1 MAQSPFRQNAI
12 LDAVRGEIIDG
23 TFAAGQ
29 RLPTRSELV
38 TRFDASSVTVQ
49 RTLDTLIAD
58 GFVQPRGR
66 SGTFVVDH
74 PPHLFHYGLVIPRSL
89 DQRAQWPHFWRALVD
104 EAKDL
109 FGKGPRSLTVYYGIE
124 NRDERFYPKLLR
136 DVQARRLAGLIFVH
150 NPTFLTNSPVLDQPG
165 LPRVSVGAGSGGVVS
180 SIIRLDSRRIFDL
193 ALERF
198 AAMGRTRIAL
208 LTVPGIEPAHR
219 EHFLA
224 EIQRLGLTTR
234 PEWLQ
239 AAVIDY
245 PYWAEH
251 LTRLL
256 FRPGQDQVP
265 DALLITD
272 DNLVGPATAGL
283 KALGIRSP
291 IDVEVVAHANFPWP
305 TASALPITRIGF
317 DANHLLHLGVAD
329 LDRQRR
335 APERPTF
342 STLAPVFAEQPAS
355 PEGTGQRNRHD
366 AATPGREDP

>member
-12 LDAVRGEIIDG
+12 LEALRGEILDG
-23 TFAAGQ
+23 TFAPGQ
-29 RLPTRSELV
+29 RLPTRSDLV

-74 PPHLFHYGLVIPRSL
+74 PPHLFHYGLVMPRAL
-89 DQRAQWPHFWRALVD
+89 AQREQWPHFWRALVD
-104 EAKDL
+104 EAKHL
-109 FGKGPRSLTVYYGIE
+109 FGAGPRSLSVYYGIE
-124 NRDERFYPKLLR
+124 ARDERFYPKLLR

-150 NPTFLTNSPVLDQPG
+150 NPTFLINSPVLDQTG
-165 LPRVSVGAGSGGVVS
+165 LPRVSVGAGTGGVVS
-180 SIIRLDSRRIFDL
+180 SIVRLDSQRIFDL

-198 AAMGRTRIAL
+198 ASMGRTRIAL

-224 EIQRLGLTTR
+224 EIRRLGLSTR

-256 FRPGQDQVP
+256 FRQGQDQMP

-283 KALGIRSP
+283 KALGIRTP
-291 IDVEVVAHANFPWP
+291 TDVEVIAHANFPWP

-317 DANHLLHLGVAD
+317 DANQLLHLAVAD

-342 STLAPVFAEQPAS
+342 SVLAPVFSAQ
-355 PEGTGQRNRHD
+355 
-366 AATPGREDP
+366 AATPEMPAAAKPPDH

>member
-1 MAQSPFRQNAI
+1 MAPSAFRQNAI
-12 LDAVRGEIIDG
+12 LDALRGEILNG
-23 TFAAGQ
+23 TFAPGQ
-29 RLPTRSELV
+29 RLPTRSDLV
-38 TRFDASSVTVQ
+38 ARFDASSVTVQ
-49 RTLDTLIAD
+49 KALDTLIED
-58 GFVQPRGR
+58 GFVQARGR

-74 PPHLFHYGLVIPRSL
+74 PPHLFQYGLVIPRAL
-89 DQRAQWPHFWRALVD
+89 AQREGWPHFWRALAD
-104 EAKDL
+104 EAASL

-124 NRDERFYPKLLR
+124 TRDERHYPKLLR

-150 NPTFLTNSPVLDQPG
+150 NPFFLANSPVLTLPG
-165 LPRVSVGAGSGGVVS
+165 LPRVAVASGPDGVVS
-180 SIIRLDSRRIFDL
+180 SVIGLDSRRIFDL

-219 EHFLA
+219 EHFLG
-224 EIQRLGLTTR
+224 EIQRLGLRTR

-256 FRPGQDQVP
+256 FRTGQEQVP

-283 KALGIRSP
+283 QALGVRCP
-291 IDVEVVAHANFPWP
+291 DDVEVIAHANFPWATP
-305 TASALPITRIGF
+305 SAVPLTRIGF
-317 DANHLLHLGVAD
+317 DARQLLLTAVAD

-335 APERPTF
+335 APERTTYSLLP
-342 STLAPVFAEQPAS
+342 PVMAMQAAG
-355 PEGTGQRNRHD
+355 GTT
-366 AATPGREDP
+366 ATTPLVTTSQDR

>member
-1 MAQSPFRQNAI
+1 MAPSAFRQNAI
-12 LDAVRGEIIDG
+12 LDALRGEILDG

-74 PPHLFHYGLVIPRSL
+74 PPHLCHYGLVIPGAL
-89 DQRAQWPHFWRALVD
+89 DRRERWPHFWRALAD

-124 NRDERFYPKLLR
+124 TRDERHYPKLLR
-136 DVQARRLAGLIFVH
+136 DVQARRLAGLIFAT
-150 NPTFLTNSPVLDQPG
+150 NPHFLMNSPVLDQPG
-165 LPRVSVGAGSGGVVS
+165 LPRVAVGLGGPGAVVS
-180 SIIRLDSRRIFDL
+180 SMITLDSQRILDL
-193 ALERF
+193 TLARF
-198 AAMGRTRIAL
+198 AAMGRKRIAL

-251 LTRLL
+251 ITRLL
-256 FRPGQDQVP
+256 FRPGQEQVP

-283 KALGIRSP
+283 KALGIRTP
-291 IDVEVVAHANFPWP
+291 TEVEVVAHANFPWP

-317 DANHLLHLGVAD
+317 DANQLLHLGVAD

-342 STLAPVFAEQPAS
+342 STLAPIFSAQTASAEIPAALK
-355 PEGTGQRNRHD
+355 PKDH
-366 AATPGREDP
+366 

>member
-12 LDAVRGEIIDG
+12 LDVLRGEILEG
-23 TFAAGQ
+23 TFAPGQ

-74 PPHLFHYGLVIPRSL
+74 PPHLFHYGLVIPGSL
-89 DQRAQWPHFWRALVD
+89 DQRERWPHFWRALAD
-104 EAKDL
+104 EAKVL

-124 NRDERFYPKLLR
+124 MRDERYYPKLLR

-150 NPTFLTNSPVLDQPG
+150 NPSFLLNSPVLDLPG
-165 LPRVSVGAGSGGVVS
+165 LPRVAVAAGPRGVLSSVIG
-180 SIIRLDSRRIFDL
+180 LDSQRIFDF

-198 AAMGRTRIAL
+198 AAMGRKRIAL

-251 LTRLL
+251 ITRLL
-256 FRPGQDQVP
+256 FRQGQEQLP

-283 KALGIRSP
+283 KALGIRTP
-291 IDVEVVAHANFPWP
+291 TDVEVVAHANFPWP

-317 DANHLLHLGVAD
+317 DAHQLLHLGVAD

-335 APERPTF
+335 APERPT
-342 STLAPVFAEQPAS
+342 SSLLAPVFSAQS
-355 PEGTGQRNRHD
+355 
-366 AATPGREDP
+366 ATVETPVAVKPKDH